1 MIAAKAKINTQSTH
15 VKYSI
20 KLYLFSF
27 LCTAIKSLIAPIVAI
42 GIEMV
47 AHNRNAAMCD
57 HSDIGV
63 SKNIIISFGTPGRT

>member
-1 MIAAKAKINTQSTH
+1 M
-15 VKYSI
+15 
-20 KLYLFSF
+20 
-27 LCTAIKSLIAPIVAI
+27 KSLIAPIVAR

-47 AHNRNAAMCD
+47 AHNRNIAMCD